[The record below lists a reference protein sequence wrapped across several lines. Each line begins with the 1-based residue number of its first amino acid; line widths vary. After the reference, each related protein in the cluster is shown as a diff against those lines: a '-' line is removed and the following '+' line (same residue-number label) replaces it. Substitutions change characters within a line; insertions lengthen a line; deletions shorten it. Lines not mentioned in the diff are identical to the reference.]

1 MLDKIIKLDSTFTE
15 SSFKTKV
22 DNIFVMLHT
31 SLMTDNLKRVA
42 HFINDKVYSE
52 FNSRLQE
59 LNNNNQRQM
68 FDELNVKSTEI
79 ENVEITNDKYII
91 TVRLIS
97 RYLDYIMDK
106 NSGKVISGDTYERV
120 EKTNI
125 LTFEKSRNAEKQSK
139 VRFCQNCGHPMDVN
153 KSGYCEFCHSTYNQE
168 NYDYVLTSIKTY

>member
-1 MLDKIIKLDSTFTE
+1 MHKNIGRLKEDEFVLAINGKKAKILGSICMDSCMID
-15 SSFKTKV
+15 V
-22 DNIFVMLHT
+22 
-31 SLMTDNLKRVA
+31 
-42 HFINDKVYSE
+42 
-52 FNSRLQE
+52 
-59 LNNNNQRQM
+59 
-68 FDELNVKSTEI
+68 TEI

-153 KSGYCEFCHSTYNQE
+153 KTGYCEFCHSTYNQE
-168 NYDYVLTSIKTY
+168 NYDWVLTNIETYR

>member
-1 MLDKIIKLDSTFTE
+1 MIIWYNYFGDNMLDEIIKLDSTFTE

-91 TVRLIS
+91 SWDNARNDSVVYDLINLY
-97 RYLDYIMDK
+97 RK
-106 NSGKVISGDTYERV
+106 NYNEVDFYNLFILCNTERMH
-120 EKTNI
+120 
-125 LTFEKSRNAEKQSK
+125 F
-139 VRFCQNCGHPMDVN
+139 
-153 KSGYCEFCHSTYNQE
+153 
-168 NYDYVLTSIKTY
+168 

>member
-1 MLDKIIKLDSTFTE
+1 MIIWYNCFGDNMLDEIIKLDSTFTE

-31 SLMTDNLKRVA
+31 SLMTDNLKSVA

-52 FNSRLQE
+52 FDNRLQE
-59 LNNNNQRQM
+59 LNNNNRRQM

-125 LTFEKSRNAEKQSK
+125 LTFEKSRNTDK
-139 VRFCQNCGHPMDVN
+139 
-153 KSGYCEFCHSTYNQE
+153 
-168 NYDYVLTSIKTY
+168 